1 MASRVQRSRGLE
13 AEQLPYS
20 WLHEGQFLPQ
30 RGRVLISTLS
40 LRSAVKGKVAH
51 LASLPQHGLSR
62 RGGWGKP
69 LEERAM
75 LLPDHSLGFQ
85 PQNRDLRGGRN
96 ELYLP
101 SLGKLGRK
109 TKQNPRL
116 MALTKRHG
124 SSRSQGP
131 AHEHILFLVPG
142 THSAEPLPRQHGDVL
157 SSPES
162 PSTGNFSPCST
173 LVTLFWALSRTHA
186 LSHWLSQEGEGLSP
200 WAVSRSWGW
209 PVLTD
214 GKADLPRPCR
224 RSNMRAPPQ
233 PALTQSKLEVS

>member
-1 MASRVQRSRGLE
+1 MACLEEEGGENLWKRG
-13 AEQLPYS
+13 QCYS
-20 WLHEGQFLPQ
+20 QTTALD
-30 RGRVLISTLS
+30 SS
-40 LRSAVKGKVAH
+40 LRIETCVWQERTVPPLTQKVGEED
-51 LASLPQHGLSR
+51 QT
-62 RGGWGKP
+62 KP
-69 LEERAM
+69 E
-75 LLPDHSLGFQ
+75 
-85 PQNRDLRGGRN
+85 
-96 ELYLP
+96 
-101 SLGKLGRK
+101 K
-109 TKQNPRL
+109 RL

-142 THSAEPLPRQHGDVL
+142 THSAEPLPCQHGDVL

-224 RSNMRAPPQ
+224 CSNMRAPPQ